1 MMSFRD
7 DAPSGWGWAA
17 DQGDSTGE
25 LIERLSTE
33 FAPLVNTDAVIAI
46 GRIFPSDFAIDGLLR
61 VNQMGA
67 DLREVWQDWRGL
79 WLMVLVYFILAGLS
93 VLQLRRRPVNG

>member
-46 GRIFPSDFAIDGLLR
+46 VQQCLRDLDATPPNSPRPSR
-61 VNQMGA
+61 T
-67 DLREVWQDWRGL
+67 
-79 WLMVLVYFILAGLS
+79 
-93 VLQLRRRPVNG
+93 